1 MLSWWGLTGDG
12 GVLHNATTFCSGAL
26 AALESCVVGGIRNPD
41 SACCRAALE
50 VLEPFRYV
58 IGCEDAGVDGVDEQ
72 LAREVWARCA
82 RLDAE
87 REAVS
92 SPPPP
97 LPPPQQQPSEGA
109 PVDAVLDLLG
119 LDWRS
124 NVTRP
129 PPLEELLIASREEH
143 ARLEAYCGALG
154 KKAACKGD
162 EHCAYISATAEC
174 TVAASAVYDALGVA
188 GWGERWE
195 SGWAAAGVGGED
207 GGDWQGTAEGDSVA
221 EWDDLGDASSDE
233 IEAGPSEAAEKEKKT
248 KVKKD
253 KGSKASGSKASKSK
267 IKKVK
272 KANKKVKKA
281 KKDYSKKKSRKE
293 EKNKKTKLSKGEIKR
308 LCIGAK
314 KKRCREL
321 SLCSF
326 DKKGRACLP
335 A

>member
-1 MLSWWGLTGDG
+1 MFSTLQGFTSW
-12 GVLHNATTFCSGAL
+12 ATTKQKGLKEAK
-26 AALESCVVGGIRNPD
+26 
-41 SACCRAALE
+41 
-50 VLEPFRYV
+50 
-58 IGCEDAGVDGVDEQ
+58 DGVDEQ
-72 LAREVWARCA
+72 LAREVWATCENA
-82 RLDAE
+82 RFDAE

-97 LPPPQQQPSEGA
+97 PPPPQQQPSEGA

-195 SGWAAAGVGGED
+195 SGWAAAGVGGEVLCLYSPP
-207 GGDWQGTAEGDSVA
+207 QIRAKS
-221 EWDDLGDASSDE
+221 LSHM
-233 IEAGPSEAAEKEKKT
+233 
-248 KVKKD
+248 VK
-253 KGSKASGSKASKSK
+253 
-267 IKKVK
+267 
-272 KANKKVKKA
+272 
-281 KKDYSKKKSRKE
+281 
-293 EKNKKTKLSKGEIKR
+293 
-308 LCIGAK
+308 GA
-314 KKRCREL
+314 L
-321 SLCSF
+321 
-326 DKKGRACLP
+326 
-335 A
+335 